1 MIRGHSTAT
10 IGLCECLCP
19 NSLCLCMQFQ
29 CKNRDLTF
37 TSQKPPLPE
46 LALLTALT
54 MLRMLSL
61 SRNGSDWAG
70 AKVWLMHLVLQLMT
84 LLRSNAKPRRQRVW
98 QR

>member
-10 IGLCECLCP
+10 ICLGVCLSR
-19 NSLCLCMQFQ
+19 SLRLCMQFH
-29 CKNRDLTF
+29 CKNRDLTL
-37 TSQKPPLPE
+37 TSQNPPLLRPTMW
-46 LALLTALT
+46 TAWMT
-54 MLRMLSL
+54 LSL

-70 AKVWLMHLVLQLMT
+70 AKVWLMHLVLRLMT